1 MNDKIN
7 APIICPN
14 CRKLIL
20 KNEAKCPYCGL
31 IMPGSWIG
39 KIFSLKT
46 INDPELPLRFI
57 IYANLFMYVISIL
70 INTRW
75 PGTDLNYFTFL
86 SPENQSLLFLGATG
100 KIPIDAYS
108 RWWTLISA
116 NYLHGNLLHI
126 FFNLI
131 ALKQLGVL
139 ATREYGPFRTIII
152 YSISGMAGYWIS
164 YFAGVNFTV
173 GASAAICGLM
183 GAMIFYGKKR
193 GGMYGRIIYKQI
205 GVWAIGM
212 FLFGMLVPNINNWG
226 HGGGL
231 VAGALLGFI
240 LKFNEESVENR
251 NHRLLGMGCLAVTFI
266 TLVWAVITGI
276 YMRIIS

>member
-1 MNDKIN
+1 
-7 APIICPN
+7 
-14 CRKLIL
+14 
-20 KNEAKCPYCGL
+20 
-31 IMPGSWIG
+31 
-39 KIFSLKT
+39 
-46 INDPELPLRFI
+46 
-57 IYANLFMYVISIL
+57 MYVISIL

-75 PGTDLNYFTFL
+75 PGVDLNYFTFL

-126 FFNLI
+126 FFNLM

-152 YSISGMAGYWIS
+152 YSLSGIAGYWIS

-183 GAMIFYGKKR
+183 GAMIYYGKKR

-205 GVWAIGM
+205 GGWAIGM

>member
-1 MNDKIN
+1 
-7 APIICPN
+7 
-14 CRKLIL
+14 
-20 KNEAKCPYCGL
+20 
-31 IMPGSWIG
+31 
-39 KIFSLKT
+39 
-46 INDPELPLRFI
+46 
-57 IYANLFMYVISIL
+57 
-70 INTRW
+70 
-75 PGTDLNYFTFL
+75 
-86 SPENQSLLFLGATG
+86 
-100 KIPIDAYS
+100 
-108 RWWTLISA
+108 
-116 NYLHGNLLHI
+116 
-126 FFNLI
+126 
-131 ALKQLGVL
+131 
-139 ATREYGPFRTIII
+139 
-152 YSISGMAGYWIS
+152 
-164 YFAGVNFTV
+164 
-173 GASAAICGLM
+173 M